1 MWKTFLK
8 WTWRL
13 IRTLTL
19 LGLLVFFLPRI
30 ITSIYAAFKT
40 YSVEDVPADRVAIV
54 FGAGLRRDGTPTA
67 VLRDRVETAAQLYFD
82 GKVEKLLMSGDNR
95 VVDYNEPESM
105 RQHARSL
112 GVPDEAIVLDYAGRR
127 TYDTCYRAKAIFGV
141 ESAILVTQKFHLSR
155 ALFTC
160 NALGVKAV
168 GVEAN
173 NYYFLKRSRLYWNIR
188 EQFATVTA
196 FWDVY
201 FKKPLP
207 VLGEPEPIFPVYNL
221 LSSPSPAARCRREP
235 LSKEK
240 IMTRDEALAIVR
252 EYVKNENLVKHM
264 LCVEAAMRFYAE
276 KFGEDVETWGL
287 LGPAA
292 RL

>member
-1 MWKTFLK
+1 MWKNFLK
-8 WTWRL
+8 WTWRI
-13 IRTLTL
+13 IRTLFL

-30 ITSIYAAFKT
+30 ITSVYAAFRT
-40 YSVEDVPADRVAIV
+40 YSVDDVSPDRVAIV
-54 FGAGLRRDGTPTA
+54 FGAGLRRDGSPTA
-67 VLRDRVETAAQLYFD
+67 VLRDRVQTAAQLYFG

-95 VVDYNEPESM
+95 VVGYNEPEAM
-105 RQHARSL
+105 RRHALSL

-127 TYDTCYRAKAIFGV
+127 TYDTCYRARHIFGV
-141 ESAILVTQKFHLSR
+141 ESAILVTQNFHLSR

-173 NYYFLKRSRLYWNIR
+173 NYYYLKRLRLYWNIR

-207 VLGEPEPIFPVYNL
+207 VLGEPEPIFQVSQ
-221 LSSPSPAARCRREP
+221 LSSAGIPEP
-235 LSKEK
+235 RK
-240 IMTRDEALAIVR
+240 A
-252 EYVKNENLVKHM
+252 
-264 LCVEAAMRFYAE
+264 
-276 KFGEDVETWGL
+276 GE
-287 LGPAA
+287 
-292 RL
+292 